1 MRLNDSRRWM
11 TTAVWV
17 SMVLAAVAGPWREG
31 DKLPALAGKDLEGAL
46 PKTAGKVVL
55 IDFWASWCGPCKA
68 SFPVLDQLQKEFGSR
83 GLIVLGINVDKEPAA
98 MQQFLKDH
106 PVSFT
111 VVQDKHQKLV
121 EEAAIEGM
129 PTSFMVDRAGKIRFV
144 HRGFVGDKT
153 EKEMRAH
160 LEVLLAEGVKP

>member
-1 MRLNDSRRWM
+1 
-11 TTAVWV
+11 
-17 SMVLAAVAGPWREG
+17 
-31 DKLPALAGKDLEGAL
+31 
-46 PKTAGKVVL
+46 
-55 IDFWASWCGPCKA
+55 
-68 SFPVLDQLQKEFGSR
+68 
-83 GLIVLGINVDKEPAA
+83 
-98 MQQFLKDH
+98 
-106 PVSFT
+106 
-111 VVQDKHQKLV
+111 VQDKHQKLV